1 MSSLLART
9 RDRLLPIVLSQ
20 AIGLLCGLI
29 GVRLVSHWIPPATL
43 GSYGVFLTFTT
54 LGLWVVH
61 AGLIKFITRHWA
73 SSTDQ
78 AALLRTCVH
87 SWTKKLLWLAPA
99 ALAAACIIERENPL
113 NTSALSV
120 TLFLSSAL
128 IALGVIAQSALQAA
142 RRYWTDLTV
151 SATGS
156 LTRTFLPPLL
166 FLAFDN
172 ALGLYLGFCLH
183 ALLFAL
189 TALWMVRGSIH
200 PATASSTAPAITPIY
215 DGAFFAILSLTG
227 WMLMGIN
234 RWIVAGFF
242 GETTAGFFTLA
253 GNLAQIAP
261 AMLGAVFMQYFQP
274 GLFASPHTTVS
285 ERRALARR
293 VDLTALAY
301 TVLALAGVAAVH
313 VLTPWLIGPLIDE
326 RYRPAL
332 GYIAGAGCFGAAVII
347 GQFFHTLLLAA
358 HRERACGPVDL
369 IAAAILILGGLA
381 SALLGGEPW
390 FLRWLMLTPLLPW
403 LLNRPL
409 AHRHLFRA
417 SPEIA
422 DHQRS

>member
-20 AIGLLCGLI
+20 MIGLLCGLI
-29 GVRLVSHWIPPATL
+29 GVHLVSHWIPPSTL

-73 SSTDQ
+73 AATDQ
-78 AALLRTCVH
+78 PALLRTCLR
-87 SWTKKLLWLAPA
+87 SWARKLIWLAPA
-99 ALAAACIIERENPL
+99 SLIAAWLIEQENLLTNSALALA
-113 NTSALSV
+113 
-120 TLFLSSAL
+120 LFLSSAL
-128 IALGVIAQSALQAA
+128 IALGVLAQSALQAA

-166 FLAFDN
+166 FLALDN
-172 ALGLYLGFCLH
+172 ALGLYLGFGLH
-183 ALLFAL
+183 AFLFAA
-189 TALWMVRGSIH
+189 TALWILRKTLR
-200 PATASSTAPAITPIY
+200 PAAPASAAPAIAPVY

-227 WMLMGIN
+227 WMLMGVN
-234 RWIVAGFF
+234 RWIVAACF

-261 AMLGAVFMQYFQP
+261 AMLGAIFMQYFQP
-274 GLFASPHTTVS
+274 GLFAAPQTTVS

-293 VDLTALAY
+293 IDVIALAY
-301 TVLALAGVAAVH
+301 TFIALAGVAAVH
-313 VLTPWLIGPLIDE
+313 FLTPWLIGPLIDE

-332 GYIAGAGCFGAAVII
+332 GYLAGAGCFGAAVII

-358 HRERACGPVDL
+358 QRERACGPVDL
-369 IAAAILILGGLA
+369 TAAAILILGGLGA
-381 SALLGGEPW
+381 AFLGGETW
-390 FLRWLMLTPLLPW
+390 FIRWLLVTPLLPW
-403 LLNRPL
+403 LFNRPL
-409 AHRHLFRA
+409 ARRYLL
-417 SPEIA
+417 
-422 DHQRS
+422 RSS

>member
-1 MSSLLART
+1 MNALLART

-20 AIGLLCGLI
+20 GIGLLCGLI
-29 GVRLVSHWIPPATL
+29 GVRIVSRWIPPATL

-73 SSTDQ
+73 AANDQ
-78 AALLRTCVH
+78 GSLLRACIR
-87 SWTKKLLWLAPA
+87 SWAKKLLWLAPA
-99 ALAAACIIERENPL
+99 SLAAACSIDRENLL
-113 NTSALSV
+113 NTSALALA
-120 TLFLSSAL
+120 LFISSAL
-128 IALGVIAQSALQAA
+128 IALGVLAQSALQAA

-151 SATGS
+151 STTGS

-166 FLAFDN
+166 FLALDN
-172 ALGLYLGFCLH
+172 ALGLYLGFGLH
-183 ALLFAL
+183 ALLFAA
-189 TALWMVRGSIH
+189 TAFWILRSTLRAPH
-200 PATASSTAPAITPIY
+200 PATPAPAIAPVY

-227 WMLMGIN
+227 WMLMGVN

-274 GLFASPHTTVS
+274 GIFASPHTTVS

-293 VDLTALAY
+293 VDLIALVY
-301 TVLALAGVAAVH
+301 TLLALTGVAAVH
-313 VLTPWLIGPLIDE
+313 FLTPWLIGPLIDE
-326 RYRPAL
+326 RYRSSLAYL
-332 GYIAGAGCFGAAVII
+332 AGAGCFGATVVI

-358 HRERACGPVDL
+358 HRERACAPVDL
-369 IAAAILILGGLA
+369 TAATLLILGGLVCA
-381 SALLGGEPW
+381 FFGGEPW
-390 FLRWLMLTPLLPW
+390 FLRWLLITPLLPW

-409 AHRHLFRA
+409 ARWYLLRSGTVA
-417 SPEIA
+417 PESKKI
-422 DHQRS
+422 